1 MEVMM
6 VKILTTLS
14 AIFAF
19 LSVSAFAAAPT
30 KMNSDALDQVVAG
43 TGDCGCPPPEG
54 KVKGNN
60 GWGNGADPTNPGSD
74 NGATAASKI
83 GFPAGTGG
91 NLISANKINTNPTG
105 STGR

>member
-1 MEVMM
+1 M
-6 VKILTTLS
+6 VRILAMLS
-14 AIFAF
+14 ASFAF
-19 LSVSAFAAAPT
+19 LSVSAFAAPT

-74 NGATAASKI
+74 NGATAASKL
-83 GFPAGTGG
+83 AGT
-91 NLISANKINTNPTG
+91 NLTSANKINTNPTD